1 MSKHI
6 FRIIAA
12 LIIFSLPTL
21 SCTSY
26 DSNKPIRVEDYRET
40 IRIACIGDS
49 ITYGYSIKNR
59 TKDSYPAQLGRML
72 CENGTPRG
80 VSHCGWQVSNF
91 GVSGAT
97 LLKKGDLPYWN
108 QQAFKDALAYNPN
121 VVIIKLGTNDTKPQN
136 WKFKDQ
142 FTTDCAE
149 MIDRF
154 VELPSKPRIWMCK
167 PVPAYGERWGISETI
182 IKNELIPLI
191 KQTARNKFVP
201 VIDLYGPLSNKPE
214 LFPDQIHPNAE
225 GAYDMAKE
233 IYATLTG
240 KTWTGEFEPTPLP
253 NVLIIGD
260 SISIGYFK
268 PLQEKLKDIAVLIH
282 NEGNAQHTAY
292 GLKKLDE
299 WLGDTKWDVIHFNF
313 GLHDLKYV
321 DARGRNTSIEIG
333 KQQVPIDQYEQNLDK
348 IVTRLKKTGAKLI
361 FATTTPVP
369 EGTGFRAKGDAA
381 IYNRAAVK
389 VMKKH
394 GVVINDLYSFALPR
408 LKEIQRES
416 NVHFTPQGSEQLA
429 EQCTKSILKALEEQ

>member
-1 MSKHI
+1 MNKLA

-12 LIIFSLPTL
+12 LVIFSLPTL

-26 DSNKPIRVEDYRET
+26 DHGKPIRVEDYTQT
-40 IRIACIGDS
+40 IRVACIGDS

-59 TKDSYPAQLGRML
+59 IKDCYPAQLGRML
-72 CENGTPRG
+72 GPKWLVR
-80 VSHCGWQVSNF
+80 NF

-136 WKFKDQ
+136 WKYKDQ
-142 FTTDCAE
+142 FVTDYSD

-154 VELPSKPRIWMCK
+154 AELPSKPRIWICK
-167 PVPAYGERWGISETI
+167 PVPAYGQRWGISETI
-182 IKNELIPLI
+182 IKNEVIPLI
-191 KQTARNKFVP
+191 NRIASSKHVS
-201 VIDLYGPLSNKPE
+201 VIDLYGPLSGKPE

-225 GAYDMAKE
+225 GAYDIAKV
-233 IYATLTG
+233 IYAVLTG

-253 NVLIIGD
+253 KVLIIGD

-268 PLQEKLKDIAVLIH
+268 PLQEKLKDIAVVTH

-299 WLGDTKWDVIHFNF
+299 WLGDTRWDVIHFNF
-313 GLHDLKYV
+313 GLHDLKYI
-321 DARGRNTSIEIG
+321 DERGRNTSVETG
-333 KQQVPIDQYEQNLDK
+333 KHQIPIDQYERNLDK

-369 EGTGFRAKGDAA
+369 DGTGFRAKGDAA
-381 IYNRAAVK
+381 IYNRAAEK
-389 VMKKH
+389 VMKKY
-394 GVVINDLYSFALPR
+394 GVQIDDLYSFALPL
-408 LKEIQRES
+408 LKEIQRDK
-416 NVHFTPQGSEQLA
+416 NVHFTPKGSEQLA
-429 EQCTKSILKALEEQ
+429 EQVAKSIVKALE